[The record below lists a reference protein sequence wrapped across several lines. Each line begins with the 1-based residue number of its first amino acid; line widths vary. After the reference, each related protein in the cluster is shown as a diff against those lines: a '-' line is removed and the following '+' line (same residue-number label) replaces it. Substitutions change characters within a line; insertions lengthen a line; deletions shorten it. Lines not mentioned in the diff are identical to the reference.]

1 MARRG
6 HGEGSI
12 YRRKDGRY
20 AAAITLEN
28 RKRKTFYGKT
38 RKEVQDK
45 LNAALHEQKQ
55 GMLATG
61 PQQLLKVY
69 LEQWLEQVY
78 KPSVKPNSYK
88 HYRAV
93 IRTHLVPALGHIPV
107 QKLTA
112 AKVQAFYTQKLNEG
126 AKPRTVIAVHAV
138 LHRALEDAVK
148 WGLVP
153 RNVTKLVSLPHAER
167 YEAQTLTVEQASR
180 LLETA
185 RGSRIEAL
193 LLVAVTTG
201 MRRGELLALHW
212 DDVDLENG
220 VLYVRRTMSKIVGY
234 GYKESEPKT
243 RTGRRKVVL
252 PGVAMEAL
260 KEHRLRQ
267 DQARLEAGEKWQE
280 QGIVFSNKYGGF
292 FDPDRLLVIFDKVL
306 REAGLPHMRFHDLRH
321 SAATILLMSG
331 VHPKVVQERLG
342 HSTIAMTLDAYS
354 HVLPFCGSRS
364 PSPTSRY
371 AKMSSGLTPDDTS
384 GLAFSCFFLVL
395 S

>member
-1 MARRG
+1 MSRRG

-45 LNAALHEQKQ
+45 LNTALHEHKQ

-88 HYRAV
+88 HYSAV
-93 IRTHLVPALGHIPV
+93 IRTHLIPSFGHIPV

-126 AKPRTVIAVHAV
+126 AKPRTVIAIHAV

-193 LLVAVTTG
+193 LLVAITTG

-212 DDVDLENG
+212 DDVDLEKG

-267 DQARLEAGEKWQE
+267 DQARLEAGEKWHE
-280 QGIVFSNKYGGF
+280 RGIVFSNKYGGF
-292 FDPDRLLVIFDKVL
+292 FDPDRLLLIFDKVL

-342 HSTIAMTLDAYS
+342 HSTIAMTLDVYS
-354 HVLPFCGSRS
+354 HVLPSIQQE
-364 PSPTSRY
+364 
-371 AKMSSGLTPDDTS
+371 AADKMDDLFKDT
-384 GLAFSCFFLVL
+384 
-395 S
+395 

>member
-1 MARRG
+1 MSRRG

-20 AAAITLEN
+20 VAAITLEN

-45 LNAALHEQKQ
+45 LNTALHEHKQ

-88 HYRAV
+88 HYSAV
-93 IRTHLVPALGHIPV
+93 IRTHLIPSFGHIPV

-126 AKPRTVIAVHAV
+126 AKPRTVIAIHAV

-193 LLVAVTTG
+193 LLVAITTG

-212 DDVDLENG
+212 DDVDLEKG

-267 DQARLEAGEKWQE
+267 DQARLEAGEKWHE
-280 QGIVFSNKYGGF
+280 RGIVFSNKYGGF
-292 FDPDRLLVIFDKVL
+292 FDPDRLLLIFDKVL

-342 HSTIAMTLDAYS
+342 HSTIAMTLDVYS
-354 HVLPFCGSRS
+354 HVLPSIQQE
-364 PSPTSRY
+364 
-371 AKMSSGLTPDDTS
+371 AADKMDDLFKDT
-384 GLAFSCFFLVL
+384 
-395 S
+395 

>member
-45 LNAALHEQKQ
+45 LNAALHEHKQ
-55 GMLATG
+55 GTLATG

-93 IRTHLVPALGHIPV
+93 IRTHLIPSLGQIPV

-126 AKPRTVIAVHAV
+126 AKPRTVIAIHAV

-212 DDVDLENG
+212 DDVDLEKG

-252 PGVAMEAL
+252 PGVAVEAL

-267 DQARLEAGEKWQE
+267 DQARLEAGEKWHE
-280 QGIVFSNKYGGF
+280 RGIVFSNKYGGF
-292 FDPDRLLVIFDKVL
+292 FDPDRLLLIFDKVL

-342 HSTIAMTLDAYS
+342 HSTIAMTLDVYS
-354 HVLPFCGSRS
+354 HVLPSIQQE
-364 PSPTSRY
+364 
-371 AKMSSGLTPDDTS
+371 AADKMDDLFKGT
-384 GLAFSCFFLVL
+384 
-395 S
+395 

>member
-45 LNAALHEQKQ
+45 LNAALHEHKQ

-93 IRTHLVPALGHIPV
+93 IRTHLVPALGHISV

-126 AKPRTVIAVHAV
+126 AKPRTVIAIHAV

-148 WGLVP
+148 WSLIP

-167 YEAQTLTVEQASR
+167 YEAQTLTVEQASK

-185 RGSRIEAL
+185 RGSRVEAL
-193 LLVAVTTG
+193 LLVAITTG

-252 PGVAMEAL
+252 PGVAIEAL

-267 DQARLEAGEKWQE
+267 EQARLEAGEKWHE
-280 QGIVFSNKYGGF
+280 RGIVFSNKYGGF
-292 FDPDRLLVIFDKVL
+292 FDPDRLLLIFDKVL

-321 SAATILLMSG
+321 SAATILLTSG

-342 HSTIAMTLDAYS
+342 HSTIAMTLDVYS
-354 HVLPFCGSRS
+354 HVLPSIQQEAADKIDEMFKR
-364 PSPTSRY
+364 P
-371 AKMSSGLTPDDTS
+371 
-384 GLAFSCFFLVL
+384 
-395 S
+395 